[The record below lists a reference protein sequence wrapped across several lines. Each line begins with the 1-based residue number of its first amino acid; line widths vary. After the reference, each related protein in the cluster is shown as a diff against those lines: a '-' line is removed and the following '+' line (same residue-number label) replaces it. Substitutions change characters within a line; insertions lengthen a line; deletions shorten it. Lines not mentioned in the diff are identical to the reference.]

1 MIFVRWISW
10 ARWFC
15 SRVNAWAHSCFPIWD
30 YDELNYDGLKNVY
43 GIPFSMVL
51 TLFLFLWHYHCHSI
65 CLIQF
70 LCVFNIY
77 LTHHSRFMLR
87 RYLAFIFI
95 GFGIFFTTNMKPINI
110 CLVYR
115 RRTNIKGIIFTFQ
128 SFTVV
133 NLDVIF
139 HFFFSSSYSCCF
151 TFASQHFV
159 NS

>member
-1 MIFVRWISW
+1 MKSIIKTKPFFDLCQMNFMSAMIVFSSKCVSTLLFSHLKLWWIELRWI
-10 ARWFC
+10 
-15 SRVNAWAHSCFPIWD
+15 
-30 YDELNYDGLKNVY
+30 ENVY
-43 GIPFSMVL
+43 GIPFSMFS

-65 CLIQF
+65 CLVLF

-77 LTHHSRFMLR
+77 LTHHSRFVLR

-115 RRTNIKGIIFTFQ
+115 RRANIKGIIFTFQ

-139 HFFFSSSYSCCF
+139 HFSFLLL
-151 TFASQHFV
+151 
-159 NS
+159 